1 MKVVLQRVKN
11 SSVTIDGQL
20 YSEIGKGLMLLFGVE
35 KGDTIENAKW
45 LADKILKLRVFEDEN
60 DKMNYSIVDVGGE
73 ILVVSQFTLAGN
85 CKKGTRPSFDN
96 AEQPQI
102 AKKLYEDFCEILSQT
117 VPVKTG
123 VFGAMMDVSLVN
135 AGPVTF
141 VLEKSSVD

>member
-11 SSVTIDGQL
+11 SSVTIDGQIF
-20 YSEIGKGLMLLFGVE
+20 SEIQKGFMLLVGVE
-35 KGDTIENAKW
+35 KGDTIESAKW
-45 LADKILKLRVFEDEN
+45 LADKIIKLRVFEDEN
-60 DKMNYSIVDVGGE
+60 NKMNHSIVDVQGE

-96 AEQPQI
+96 AEHPQI

-117 VPVKTG
+117 VHVKTG
-123 VFGAMMDVSLVN
+123 VFGAMMDVSLIN
-135 AGPVTF
+135 DGPVTF

>member
-11 SSVTIDGQL
+11 SSVSINGEL
-20 YSEIGKGLMLLFGVE
+20 YSKIDKGYMLLFGVE
-35 KGDTIENAKW
+35 KGDTIECAEW
-45 LADKILKLRVFEDEN
+45 LADKVLKLRVFEDEN
-60 DKMNYSIVDVGGE
+60 NKMNHSIVDVQGE

-96 AEQPQI
+96 AEHPQI

-117 VPVKTG
+117 IPVKTG
-123 VFGAMMDVSLVN
+123 VFGAMMDVSLIN
-135 AGPVTF
+135 DGPVTF